1 MHPRSKHW
9 HQLDLIITRRKHLHT
24 VRSTRAFHSADSD
37 ADHSLVIT
45 KVTLRAKKLYHVR
58 NHTKVRINA
67 AATSIPEKAAK
78 FQDLLN
84 SKLRDCSDLEA
95 KECWNQVRD
104 TTLAAAIQGFGTTK
118 VKSQDWFDA
127 NIVTLQ
133 PLIEAKRDLLLEHH
147 KNPTLES
154 LAILRLARSHQQI
167 LA

>member
-1 MHPRSKHW
+1 MQVSASAVKMVSGSSSSVHITSSALLIHIFQVVKQHRVSWMHPRSKHW

-104 TTLAAAIQGFGTTK
+104 TTLAAAIQGFGTI
-118 VKSQDWFDA
+118 KS
-127 NIVTLQ
+127 
-133 PLIEAKRDLLLEHH
+133 
-147 KNPTLES
+147 
-154 LAILRLARSHQQI
+154 
-167 LA
+167 